1 MFADVD
7 SDNFSRPSFSHF
19 DCLVAITAAKVD
31 HNFIFRLFPNPLAEQ
46 LFQFADTTIR
56 TAVAITRL
64 SVGTEPAKQA
74 VPKSSPNHT
83 HRNSSPSRCED
94 TFISSFQTAG
104 HVFPVNKSS

>member
-31 HNFIFRLFPNPLAEQ
+31 HNFVFRLFPNPLAEQ
-46 LFQFADTTIR
+46 LFQFAGTTIR
-56 TAVAITRL
+56 TAVEITRL
-64 SVGTEPAKQA
+64 SVRAAPAKQA
-74 VPKSSPNHT
+74 VPNRSPKPA
-83 HRNSSPSRCED
+83 HRNSSPSCCED
-94 TFISSFQTAG
+94 TFIGSLQIAG